1 MQDKLTSAEAE
12 TFFERPEDEGRTPEE
27 GACPS
32 EDEMAEEARLAA
44 EAGHPIPD
52 QQEEAEGLTEE
63 EFAEAL
69 GMVLEESGADE
80 VFGDRLA
87 VSSTRSF
94 RDVGMLTMNA
104 GVVVKLSD
112 GSEWQLTVVRSK
124 GPGG

>member
-12 TFFERPEDEGRTPEE
+12 AFFERDE
-27 GACPS
+27 
-32 EDEMAEEARLAA
+32 
-44 EAGHPIPD
+44 
-52 QQEEAEGLTEE
+52 EEAEGLTEE

-104 GVVVKLSD
+104 GVVARTSD
-112 GSEWQLTVVRSK
+112 GPEWQLTVVRSK